1 MRCDIGSSDGTVN
14 HLPRGKVSEKR
25 LTPALKRCAS
35 HSITSS
41 AREQREL
48 RPSLYP
54 WRQMISRFARCCSPL
69 VSFQSEQS
77 EQGMSDFLG
86 LDVRLWPIRNVY
98 QSGRT
103 ALPIT
108 FCT

>member
-14 HLPRGKVSEKR
+14 HLPRRKVSEKR

-35 HSITSS
+35 HSITSL

-48 RPSLYP
+48 RPSLYQ
-54 WRQMISRFARCCSPL
+54 WRQMISRLPDVARHSS
-69 VSFQSEQS
+69 VSNANKDVRF
-77 EQGMSDFLG
+77 FG
-86 LDVRLWPIRNVY
+86 LDVRLWPIRTVY
-98 QSGRT
+98 QSGRM

>member
-1 MRCDIGSSDGTVN
+1 MRYDFGSSDGTVN
-14 HLPRGKVSEKR
+14 RLPCGDVSQKR

-54 WRQMISRFARCCSPL
+54 WRQMISRFARCCPSL
-69 VSFQSEQS
+69 VNFQSAQSEQV
-77 EQGMSDFLG
+77 MSDFLG
-86 LDVRLWPIRNVY
+86 LGV
-98 QSGRT
+98 
-103 ALPIT
+103 
-108 FCT
+108 